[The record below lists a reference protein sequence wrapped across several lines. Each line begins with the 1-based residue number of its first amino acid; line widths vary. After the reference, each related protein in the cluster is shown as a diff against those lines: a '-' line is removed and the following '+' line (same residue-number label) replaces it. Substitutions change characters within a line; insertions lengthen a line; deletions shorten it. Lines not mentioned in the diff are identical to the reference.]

1 VESRGQGLAT
11 VWNEAAF
18 LRNGKKLKSVKYEIL
33 NFARLI
39 PHRFFLLSY
48 IGNHSWKKLYH
59 LETFVTNINKN
70 TIFMLASWAGRQL
83 GSVADRPWKNEAVR
97 LWGSKEVRPWEGGAA
112 RQWADRQ

>member
-1 VESRGQGLAT
+1 
-11 VWNEAAF
+11 
-18 LRNGKKLKSVKYEIL
+18 VKYEIL

-83 GSVADRPWKNEAVR
+83 GSVADRPWEGGADRPWESEAVR
-97 LWGSKEVRPWEGGAA
+97 LWGS
-112 RQWADRQ
+112 